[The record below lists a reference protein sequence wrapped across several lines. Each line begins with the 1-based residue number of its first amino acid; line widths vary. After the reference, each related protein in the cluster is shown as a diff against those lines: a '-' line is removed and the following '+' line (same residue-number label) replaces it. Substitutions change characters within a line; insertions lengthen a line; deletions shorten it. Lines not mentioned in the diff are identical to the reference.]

1 MIGIAL
7 RRAALGSWLVAGLA
21 LLVVACSR
29 AGSADDGATIVLPA
43 TEPGIRGTITRIEP
57 GVGAAPSSVLVEEI
71 AGGLDSGGNKAMLR
85 VPAET
90 RIYRRTREGIVP
102 GTFAELKA
110 GMRVSGWF
118 EGPVMESFPL
128 QGTAGTLLIEGDSGG
143 D

>member
-1 MIGIAL
+1 MTGMRS
-7 RRAALGSWLVAGLA
+7 RRAVLFGLLVAGVA
-21 LLVVACSR
+21 LPVVACNG
-29 AGSADDGATIVLPA
+29 AGSADDGARIVLPA
-43 TEPGIRGTITRIEP
+43 TEPGISGTITRIEP

-85 VPAET
+85 VPAEA

-118 EGPVMESFPL
+118 AGPVMESFPL
-128 QGTAGTLLIEGDSGG
+128 QGTAGTLVIEDEGG
-143 D
+143 

>member
-1 MIGIAL
+1 MGMKC
-7 RRAALGSWLVAGLA
+7 RRAAIVSCLVAGLA
-21 LLVVACSR
+21 LLVVACNA
-29 AGSADDGATIVLPA
+29 AGSPDDGATIVLPA

-57 GVGAAPSSVLVEEI
+57 GLGAAPSSLLVEEI
-71 AGGLDSGGNKAMLR
+71 PGGLDSGGNKAMLR

-128 QGTAGTLLIEGDSGG
+128 QGTAGTLLIDQDSGG

>member
-1 MIGIAL
+1 MIAVRA
-7 RRAALGSWLVAGLA
+7 RRAGAGVSLVAGLA
-21 LLVVACSR
+21 LAAIACAER
-29 AGSADDGATIVLPA
+29 AGGGADDGATIVLPA

-57 GVGAAPSSVLVEEI
+57 GVGAAPSSVLVEETP
-71 AGGLDSGGNKAMLR
+71 GGLDSGGNKAMLR

-128 QGTAGTLLIEGDSGG
+128 QGTAGALVIEDQ
-143 D
+143 